1 MRVCVCRG
9 RLRVQR
15 QEGGVFVQQGLAST
29 SVSAGRGGNRAGGW
43 AGRGCG
49 GGAEGARLRADPVPG
64 GAAAVAEAPAKPPR
78 GPAQRGR
85 GGRAGRGAGGLG
97 GGREEGGAAQP
108 APRRRPLGPRR
119 PRPQHE
125 SRVRHAPSPGEGWGR
140 AGRRAG
146 RDGVPGEEAPGAT
159 RAGAPGRVT
168 AAGGRREGERGRAG
182 GAGRGLSLGL
192 AQETGRRAGP
202 TGCQFGPLV
211 YSWRGSFNPKG
222 GRAGGKTWSRI
233 RGPRSGGGADGGTA
247 EGARAAAFLEGPG

>member
-1 MRVCVCRG
+1 M
-9 RLRVQR
+9 
-15 QEGGVFVQQGLAST
+15 
-29 SVSAGRGGNRAGGW
+29 
-43 AGRGCG
+43 
-49 GGAEGARLRADPVPG
+49 
-64 GAAAVAEAPAKPPR
+64 AEAPAKPPR

-159 RAGAPGRVT
+159 RDGAPGRVT

-233 RGPRSGGGADGGTA
+233 RGPRSGSGAEAGRTEGLRKVPGPPRSWKGPA
-247 EGARAAAFLEGPG
+247 EAALENLFLGCFFFGVCVLNFLACSVFPLPACTLSGHIHTSW